1 MYLVSVLGFQVIKK
15 DLLLDF
21 DAVFIILTPFSDPPA
36 PPSPIWVPSP
46 WLLTEAQNL
55 HVPYVNLNY
64 IFYQARRYYKVILLR
79 QS

>member
-1 MYLVSVLGFQVIKK
+1 MYLVSVLDFQVIKK

-21 DAVFIILTPFSDPPA
+21 DAVFIILTPFSDPSPA
-36 PPSPIWVPSP
+36 LPIWVPSP

-55 HVPYVNLNY
+55 HVPYVNMNY
-64 IFYQARRYYKVILLR
+64 IFYQARRYYKAILLR